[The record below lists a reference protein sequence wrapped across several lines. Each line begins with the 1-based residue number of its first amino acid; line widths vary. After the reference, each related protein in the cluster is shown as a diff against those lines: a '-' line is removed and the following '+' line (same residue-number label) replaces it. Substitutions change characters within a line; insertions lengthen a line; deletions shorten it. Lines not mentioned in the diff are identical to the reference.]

1 LKTQKQ
7 IFFLLSILIT
17 SRLAAQQIN
26 FDFVENKG
34 QWNSQVKFMGDV
46 GTGSFFLQKTGF
58 TVLLNS
64 PEDLKKLH
72 EHVHGGT
79 NAAAGH
85 TAGGANTGDN
95 TNSNNLR
102 TANPVLPV
110 LPVNN
115 NPVSVR
121 AHAYK
126 VNFEGASE
134 DVQIIPEKEQES
146 YNNYLIGNDPSK
158 WASNCKIYKG
168 VTYRNIYPG
177 IDVRYY
183 SDNGSLKYDIVVNP
197 GANAANIVMKYEGAD
212 KLVIK
217 NNLLYV
223 KTSVGDVK
231 ELEPYSYQFDKVNGK
246 TEVNCKYEIING
258 NTVRF
263 KIKSYSRE
271 VPLIIDPTIIFST
284 FSGSRTDNWGFTA
297 TPGPDGS
304 LFGGGIVQQNG
315 YPVTPGAVQPKPG
328 GATWDIG
335 LTRFSANGSSRIYS
349 TFLGGIGDDYPL
361 SMISDGQANLVLM
374 GRTYSTDFPG
384 KAILPPP
391 PPSGPAPSTG
401 ADLVVVK
408 INAAGTGFIGAL
420 RIGGTGIDA
429 ANIEDQR
436 GNGTPKRT
444 RTIRFY
450 GDDSRGEVI
459 LDGGGNIYVATQT
472 QSTNFPMVN
481 PFQATLA
488 GAQDGVILKLDP
500 TCNNIIFSSYLGGKG
515 DDGVFVMDIS
525 PTTGTLYVAGT
536 TSSTDF
542 PGIKPGV
549 KQTSFQGGATD
560 GFVTELAS
568 NGSGIITSTYLGT
581 NSYDA
586 IYGIK
591 FDKLGYP
598 YVMGITEGSWPVV
611 NAAYSN
617 PNSKQFIAKLQKDLS
632 DFIYSTVFGSG
643 NSTSPNPN
651 ISPVAFLV
659 DRCENVYVSGWG
671 GSPFIQGD
679 GGFGQLGTQGMPI
692 SPGALKTFTDN
703 KDFYF
708 IVIRKDAVSLLY
720 GTYFGQGGTGAS
732 GFGEHVDGGTS
743 RYDQQG
749 VIYQAICA
757 NCEGSSFG
765 APSPPYPTTPG
776 VVAPV
781 NGAGNQGC
789 NLGVVKIAFNF
800 SGVGAGVRAFINGA
814 FDTSGCVPLTV
825 EFKDTVRTATSYEW
839 NFGDGSPMLS
849 TKNFSTQ
856 HIYNAVGDY
865 KVMLVGIDSTTCN
878 IRDTV
883 YTTIRVRNNEAFLG
897 FKSNKLQPC
906 ESLSYQFTNTTT
918 TSGSAPPFTNQSFV
932 WDFGDGTRVVSG
944 PGAVTHNFA
953 AAGTYNVKLILP
965 DTNYCNAP
973 DSLPVLLRVAPLVKA
988 QFETPPLG
996 CIPYDAVFTNTS
1008 LAGYDFTWDFGDG
1021 TTSKDNGATVTHHY
1035 NTAGNYTIKL
1045 VAIDTNT
1052 CNKIDSVSM
1061 TITTAGKPT
1070 ASFTVSPLTPQ
1081 QNFPFT
1087 FTNTSSPDA
1096 IRFKWLFGDGDT
1108 LMTTSRANVDHQYN
1122 VSGTFEVLLVAIN
1135 SAGCPDTARASV
1147 VSIIVPKL
1155 DLPNAFTP
1163 LTNGANSTI
1172 FVRGF
1177 GIGRMQWRIYNR
1189 FGNLVFESNSQGNG
1203 WDGKYKGVLQPMD
1216 VYAYTLEV
1224 EFTDGT
1230 RATKKGDI
1238 TLLR

>member
-1 LKTQKQ
+1 
-7 IFFLLSILIT
+7 
-17 SRLAAQQIN
+17 
-26 FDFVENKG
+26 
-34 QWNSQVKFMGDV
+34 MGDV
-46 GTGSFFLQKTGF
+46 GTGSFFLEKKGF

-64 PEDLKKLH
+64 EADLIKLH
-72 EHVHGGT
+72 QFSHGGIVA
-79 NAAAGH
+79 NH
-85 TAGGANTGDN
+85 GGGT
-95 TNSNNLR
+95 
-102 TANPVLPV
+102 
-110 LPVNN
+110 VNN
-115 NPVSVR
+115 NDNSSSAALRTTHTGVPGQAVNEPVSLH

-126 VNFEGASE
+126 MNFEGASD
-134 DVQIIPEKEQES
+134 DVQIIPEKVQES

-168 VTYRNIYPG
+168 VTYHNMYPG

-183 SDNGSLKYDIVVNP
+183 SDNGTLKYDMVVNP
-197 GANAANIVMKYEGAD
+197 GANAADIVMKYEGAD

-217 NNLLYV
+217 NNQLYV

-231 ELEPYSYQFDKVNGK
+231 ELAPYSYQFDKVNGK
-246 TEVNCKYEIING
+246 TDISCRYEIING

-263 KIKSYSRE
+263 KIKSYARDL
-271 VPLIIDPTIIFST
+271 PLIIDPTVIFST

-315 YPVTPGAVQPKPG
+315 YPVTPGAVQPNSKG
-328 GATWDIG
+328 GTWDIG
-335 LTRFSANGSSRIYS
+335 LTRFNPSGTSRIYS
-349 TFLGGIGDDYPL
+349 TFLGGGANDYPL
-361 SMISDGQANLVLM
+361 SMISDPQANLVLM

-384 KAILPPP
+384 KLVG
-391 PPSGPAPSTG
+391 SGG
-401 ADLVVVK
+401 GGDLAVIK
-408 INAAGTGFIGAL
+408 LNAAGTAIIGSM
-420 RIGGTGIDA
+420 RIGGPGLDA

-436 GNGTPKRT
+436 GNSNAPKRT
-444 RTIRFY
+444 RTLRFY

-459 LDGGGNIYVATQT
+459 LDGTGNIYVATQT
-472 QSTNFPMVN
+472 QSAEFPLTN
-481 PFQATLA
+481 PFQNTLA
-488 GAQDGVILKLDP
+488 GAQDGAILKIDP
-500 TCNNIIFSSYLGGKG
+500 TCNNIIFSSFLGGKG

-525 PTTGTLYVAGT
+525 PSNGNLYVAGA

-542 PGIKPGV
+542 PGNKTGV
-549 KQTSFQGGATD
+549 KQPAFQGGLTD
-560 GFVTELAS
+560 GFVSEIAS
-568 NGSGIITSTYLGT
+568 NGSGIIATTYLGT

-586 IYGIK
+586 IYGLK

-598 YVMGITEGSWPVV
+598 YIMGISEGSWPVI

-617 PNSKQFIAKLQKDLS
+617 PNSKQFIAKLKPDLS
-632 DFIYSTVFGSG
+632 DYIYSTVFGSG
-643 NSTSPNPN
+643 SSTSPYPN

-671 GSPFIQGD
+671 GSPFVGANAD
-679 GGFGQLGTQGMPI
+679 EFDQLGTNGMPV

-708 IVIRKDAVSLLY
+708 IVIRKDAASLLY
-720 GTYFGQGGTGAS
+720 GTFFGQGGSGPS

-757 NCEGSSFG
+757 NCEGSNANG
-765 APSPPYPTTPG
+765 VPNPGYPTTPG
-776 VVAPV
+776 VVASV

-800 SGVGAGVRAFINGA
+800 SGVGAGVRAFINGV

-825 EFKDTVRTATSYEW
+825 EFKDTVRNATSYEW
-839 NFGDGSPMLS
+839 NFGDGSPALF
-849 TKNFSTQ
+849 TKDFDTK
-856 HIYNAVGDY
+856 HTYNAIGDY

-883 YTTIRVRNNEAFLG
+883 YTTIRVRNNQAFLS
-897 FKSNKLQPC
+897 FTANKLQPC
-906 ESLSYQFTNTTT
+906 ESLSYQFNNTST
-918 TSGSAPPFTNQSFV
+918 TSGTAPAFTNQSFI
-932 WDFGDGTRVVSG
+932 WDFGDGTRVVAG
-944 PGAVTHNFA
+944 QGAVTHNFA
-953 AAGTYNVKLILP
+953 AAGSYNVRLILP

-973 DSLPVLLRVAPLVKA
+973 DSLPLLLRVSPLVKA

-996 CIPYDAVFTNTS
+996 CIPDNAVFTNTS
-1008 LAGYDFTWDFGDG
+1008 LAGTDFTWDFGDG
-1021 TTSKDNGATVTHHY
+1021 TTSDDAGATVSHL
-1035 NTAGNYTIKL
+1035 YTIPGTYIIKL
-1045 VAIDTNT
+1045 VAIDTST
-1052 CNKIDSVSM
+1052 CNKIDSFQMS
-1061 TITTAGKPT
+1061 ITVAEKPT
-1070 ASFTVSPLTPQ
+1070 ASFTWSPVTPQ
-1081 QNFPFT
+1081 QNFPYT

-1096 IRFKWLFGDGDT
+1096 IRFKWLFGDGDSLLT
-1108 LMTTSRANVDHQYN
+1108 ISRSNIDHQYN
-1122 VSGTFEVLLVAIN
+1122 TSGTFEVLLIAYN

-1147 VSIIVPKL
+1147 VAIIVPRL

-1163 LTNGANSTI
+1163 QSNSLNSVVY
-1172 FVRGF
+1172 VRGF
-1177 GIGRMQWRIYNR
+1177 GIGRMKWRIYNR
-1189 FGNLVFESNSQGNG
+1189 FGNLVFESSSQSVG